1 VKDAGSEPALI
12 ERFEVRAEHKNR
24 WHSSTSPAP
33 IAWPASSGCGRIR
46 GAENCGAP
54 AILDAAR
61 VDEAVANFYAAA
73 QHGQG

>member
-24 WHSSTSPAP
+24 WHLSTSPAP
-33 IAWPASSGCGRIR
+33 IAWPASSGCGPLR
-46 GAENCGAP
+46 GAENCGAL

-61 VDEAVANFYAAA
+61 VDGAVGDFHAAA